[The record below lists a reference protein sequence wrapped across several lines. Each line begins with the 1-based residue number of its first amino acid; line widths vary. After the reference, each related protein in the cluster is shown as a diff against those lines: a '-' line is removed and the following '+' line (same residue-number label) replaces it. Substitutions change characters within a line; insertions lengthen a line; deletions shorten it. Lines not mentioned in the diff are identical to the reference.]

1 MDELTGV
8 GCVFVLALA
17 LLLAGSGCAGRDEL
31 GDDQGDDAAELEQPQ
46 AVDCRPVRFDSCSN
60 PWNDRAC
67 FRVPPECAAPA
78 LLDTNRE

>member
-8 GCVFVLALA
+8 GCVFVLALV
-17 LLLAGSGCAGRDEL
+17 LGCAGRDELGEL

-46 AVDCRPVRFDSCSN
+46 AVDCRPVRFENCSH